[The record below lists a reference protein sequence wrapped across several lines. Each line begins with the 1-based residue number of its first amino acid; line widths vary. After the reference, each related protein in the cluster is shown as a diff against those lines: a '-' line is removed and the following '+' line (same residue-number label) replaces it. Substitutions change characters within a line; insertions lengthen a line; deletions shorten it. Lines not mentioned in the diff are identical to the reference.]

1 MLRNSEGMWFKKL
14 KVSQSLVSKTQNE
27 AWCIKRLIYVNMVW
41 KENFSFSWPD
51 SIPILIIT
59 KEIEHREKFE
69 RLERR
74 RGKKFFINDF
84 EVTLEFQEQSQR
96 LMWAANQSLTL
107 LTQTELKEILDIR

>member
-1 MLRNSEGMWFKKL
+1 
-14 KVSQSLVSKTQNE
+14 
-27 AWCIKRLIYVNMVW
+27 MVW

-74 RGKKFFINDF
+74 CGKKFFINDF

-107 LTQTELKEILDIR
+107 LTQTELKEILDIMKSRDIVSIQRHNEGHFRMPSK